1 MAEITQPEAQALG
14 AAKPRTGLATKL
26 FYGVGSVAYGV
37 KDGGFRAFLLLY
49 YNQVVGLPAHVVGL
63 AIMCALVI
71 DAALDPI
78 IGQVSDG
85 WRSRWGR
92 RHPFMYAA
100 AAPAAATYLLLWTP
114 PAGWSDAGLFA
125 YVLIAA
131 IVART
136 FITLYEIPSSALVA
150 ELTSDYNE
158 RTKLL
163 SYRYFFGVWG
173 ALAIGVFTLV
183 VLLRPTPDF
192 PQGQLNPQGYV
203 VYGWVAAGLILA
215 SILVSAAGTHRF
227 IPFLRRPDE
236 RRESLAQHLRNM
248 LSTLSNRSFLVLML
262 GGLFKGAGL
271 GLSQGMLFYWG
282 TYLWGLN
289 SAQLSVLLID
299 SFFAAAFALWLA
311 PRLSARF
318 GKKHVAI
325 WSLAVAVAA
334 GAAPLMLRQF
344 GLFWGNESALL
355 LPTLFLLGVVQAA
368 GGIISFI
375 LVSSM
380 IADVVEDSEVATG
393 RRSEG
398 LFFAA
403 ASLVQ
408 KAVSGI
414 GVFVSSLVL
423 TLAAFPV
430 GVRPAEIDPG
440 ILQRLVAIYVPVLL
454 LLYGLGIALM
464 YLYRI
469 DRQIHEANLRKL
481 QSG

>member
-1 MAEITQPEAQALG
+1 
-14 AAKPRTGLATKL
+14 
-26 FYGVGSVAYGV
+26 
-37 KDGGFRAFLLLY
+37 
-49 YNQVVGLPAHVVGL
+49 
-63 AIMCALVI
+63 
-71 DAALDPI
+71 
-78 IGQVSDG
+78 
-85 WRSRWGR
+85 
-92 RHPFMYAA
+92 
-100 AAPAAATYLLLWTP
+100 
-114 PAGWSDAGLFA
+114 
-125 YVLIAA
+125 
-131 IVART
+131 
-136 FITLYEIPSSALVA
+136 
-150 ELTSDYNE
+150 
-158 RTKLL
+158 
-163 SYRYFFGVWG
+163 
-173 ALAIGVFTLV
+173 VFTLV
-183 VLLRPTPDF
+183 VLLRPTTEY
-192 PQGQLNPQGYV
+192 PQGQLNPEGYLA
-203 VYGWVAAGLILA
+203 YGWAAAGLILA

-236 RRESLAQHLRNM
+236 RRDSLARHMRNM

-282 TYLWGLN
+282 TYLWGLS

-299 SFFAAAFALWLA
+299 SFFAAALALWMA

-325 WSLAVAVAA
+325 WSLVIAVAA
-334 GAAPLMLRQF
+334 GAAPLILRQF

-368 GGIISFI
+368 GGITSFI

-380 IADVVEDSEVATG
+380 IADVVEDSEVTTG

-408 KAVSGI
+408 KAVSGV

-423 TLAAFPV
+423 TLAQFPV
-430 GVRPAEIDPG
+430 GVRPTEVDPA
-440 ILQRLVAIYVPVLL
+440 ILQRLIAIYVPVLFA
-454 LLYGLGIALM
+454 LYGAGIGLM

-481 QSG
+481 QSS

>member
-1 MAEITQPEAQALG
+1 MAEITDPHGQTLSG
-14 AAKPRTGLATKL
+14 AMPRAGVATKL
-26 FYGVGSVAYGV
+26 LYGFGSVAYGV
-37 KDGGFRAFLLLY
+37 KDGGFRALLLLY

-63 AIMCALVI
+63 AIMSALII

-85 WRSRWGR
+85 WRSQWGR

-100 AAPAAATYLLLWTP
+100 AAPAAASYLLLWTP
-114 PAGWSDAGLFA
+114 PAGWSDGALFA
-125 YVLIAA
+125 YVLVAA

-173 ALAIGVFTLV
+173 ALIIGVFTLI
-183 VLLRPTPDF
+183 VLLRPTPEY

-203 VYGWVAAGLILA
+203 VYAWLAAALIFA
-215 SILVSAAGTHRF
+215 SIVVSAAGTHRF
-227 IPFLRRPDE
+227 IPFLRQPEE
-236 RRESLAQHLRNM
+236 RRESLAQHMRNM

-282 TYLWGLN
+282 TYLWRLD
-289 SAQLSVLLID
+289 SKQLSVLLID
-299 SFFAAAFALWLA
+299 SFFSAAIALWLA

-325 WSLAVAVAA
+325 WSLAIAVAF
-334 GAAPLMLRQF
+334 GATPLILRQF
-344 GLFWGNESALL
+344 GLFWANESPLL
-355 LPTLFLLGVVQAA
+355 LPTLFLLGVVQSA

-380 IADVVEDSEVATG
+380 IADVVEDSEVSTG

-403 ASLVQ
+403 SSLVQ
-408 KAVSGI
+408 KAVSGV

-423 TLAAFPV
+423 TLAHFPV
-430 GVRPAEIDPG
+430 GVRPAEIDPA
-440 ILQRLVAIYVPVLL
+440 ILQRLITIYVPVLL
-454 LLYGLGIALM
+454 VLYGAGIGLM
-464 YLYRI
+464 YLYGI
-469 DRQIHEANLRKL
+469 DRRIHEANLRKL